1 MDCEM
6 APSGNEVGVWRYR
19 LSGYVW
25 PLAGICLTR
34 TATKVLPCQRRC
46 LLRGPPVVQAV
57 ICRVC
62 ACALRRAPFAPACA
76 ARAAGSKV
84 RHDGGADPVVVLDH
98 RHPAPWVES
107 AAGLGDAPAHAAAD
121 RRRERPTGPVP
132 APAAAD
138 RRRERL
144 IGGVP
149 AQAGVLV
156 VQRGRGVGRGTE
168 RRTWPLRAPQ
178 CAPCCQVSAPLTITA
193 SMPTAAPAAASKIT
207 RSARW
212 PGCSV
217 PRSCRPKVRAVSPV
231 IFHTAVSSGNKP
243 MSRL

>member
-62 ACALRRAPFAPACA
+62 ACALRRAPLAHACA
-76 ARAAGSKV
+76 ALAAGSKV

-107 AAGLGDAPAHAAAD
+107 AAGVGGAA
-121 RRRERPTGPVP
+121 GGG
-132 APAAAD
+132 
-138 RRRERL
+138 RERL

-178 CAPCCQVSAPLTITA
+178 CAPCCQVSAPLTITG
-193 SMPTAAPAAASKIT
+193 SMPTAGCAGAS
-207 RSARW
+207 
-212 PGCSV
+212 
-217 PRSCRPKVRAVSPV
+217 
-231 IFHTAVSSGNKP
+231 
-243 MSRL
+243 

>member
-62 ACALRRAPFAPACA
+62 ACALRRAPLAHACA
-76 ARAAGSKV
+76 ALAAGSKV

-98 RHPAPWVES
+98 RHPAPWVQN
-107 AAGLGDAPAHAAAD
+107 ATGRGDAPA
-121 RRRERPTGPVP
+121 R
-132 APAAAD
+132 AAAD

-193 SMPTAAPAAASKIT
+193 SMRPEGWAGPRTQDLAVPPPAMPPIL
-207 RSARW
+207 
-212 PGCSV
+212 PGQPALDHPPIHADGGLRRCFV
-217 PRSCRPKVRAVSPV
+217 GRAV
-231 IFHTAVSSGNKP
+231 AN
-243 MSRL
+243 

>member
-46 LLRGPPVVQAV
+46 LLRGPPLVHAFT
-57 ICRVC
+57 
-62 ACALRRAPFAPACA
+62 AL
-76 ARAAGSKV
+76 AAGSKV

-121 RRRERPTGPVP
+121 RRRDG
-132 APAAAD
+132 
-138 RRRERL
+138 L

-156 VQRGRGVGRGTE
+156 VQRERGVGRGTE

-193 SMPTAAPAAASKIT
+193 SMPTAGCAGAS
-207 RSARW
+207 
-212 PGCSV
+212 
-217 PRSCRPKVRAVSPV
+217 
-231 IFHTAVSSGNKP
+231 
-243 MSRL
+243 

>member
-62 ACALRRAPFAPACA
+62 ACALRRAPLAHACA
-76 ARAAGSKV
+76 ALGAGSKV

-121 RRRERPTGPVP
+121 RRRER
-132 APAAAD
+132 
-138 RRRERL
+138 L

-149 AQAGVLV
+149 GQAGRLGVL
-156 VQRGRGVGRGTE
+156 RGRGGGRGTGAGNW
-168 RRTWPLRAPQ
+168 TLRAPQ

-193 SMPTAAPAAASKIT
+193 SMPTAGCAGAS
-207 RSARW
+207 
-212 PGCSV
+212 
-217 PRSCRPKVRAVSPV
+217 
-231 IFHTAVSSGNKP
+231 
-243 MSRL
+243 

>member
-6 APSGNEVGVWRYR
+6 APSRKEGGVWPYR
-19 LSGYVW
+19 VSGGAW
-25 PLAGICLTR
+25 PPAGICLTR
-34 TATKVLPCQRRC
+34 TATKVQPCQRRC

-62 ACALRRAPFAPACA
+62 ACALRRAPLAHACA
-76 ARAAGSKV
+76 ALAAGSKV
-84 RHDGGADPVVVLDH
+84 RHDGGAAPVVVLDR

-107 AAGLGDAPAHAAAD
+107 AAGLGDAPAH
-121 RRRERPTGPVP
+121 
-132 APAAAD
+132 AAAD

-193 SMPTAAPAAASKIT
+193 SMPTAGCAGAS
-207 RSARW
+207 
-212 PGCSV
+212 
-217 PRSCRPKVRAVSPV
+217 
-231 IFHTAVSSGNKP
+231 
-243 MSRL
+243 